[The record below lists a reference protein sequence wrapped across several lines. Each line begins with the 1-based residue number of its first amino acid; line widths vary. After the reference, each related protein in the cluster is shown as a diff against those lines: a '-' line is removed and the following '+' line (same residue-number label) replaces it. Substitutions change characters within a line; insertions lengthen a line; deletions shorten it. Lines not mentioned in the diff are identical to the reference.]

1 MESSSEKSTDLA
13 QKFCKSAPAEPA
25 ELTVALSAAAAAA
38 AAVATQQ
45 APAKAAAQQLQ
56 QEQSRVEQL
65 LQQQVIQG
73 NLALEVGCMRP
84 CRHSLL
90 PA

>member
-13 QKFCKSAPAEPA
+13 KSAPAEPA

-56 QEQSRVEQL
+56 QERSRVEQL
-65 LQQQVIQG
+65 LQQQVTQG